1 MMQKNILEA
10 VGHTPIVRLNRIGQ
24 DLACELYGKCEFLNP
39 GGSVKDRIA
48 VKMIEEAEKSGRIK
62 PGDTL
67 IEATSGNA
75 GIGFAMAGA
84 VKGYQVII
92 TMPAK
97 MSHEKEVI
105 LESLGAKI
113 YRTPT
118 EAKWNDPDSHISL
131 ARRLQKEIP
140 NAHIL
145 DQYANPDNPRAH
157 YQGTAQEILDDMGKE
172 VSMVV
177 MSVGTGG
184 TITGVA
190 QHLKQEIPNI
200 RIIGVD
206 PYGSILGGG
215 TEVYPYLVE
224 GIGYDFFPEVLNNKL
239 VDDYIKVH
247 DQDSF
252 IMARRLIKEEG
263 LLVGGSS
270 GTAVWAALQ
279 AAKKLKKGQK
289 CLVILPDGIRN
300 YLSKFADIHWM
311 EAQGFLKAEKKIL
324 E

>member
-1 MMQKNILEA
+1 MILNTILDA
-10 VGHTPIVRLNRIGQ
+10 VGHTPIVRLHHVGN
-24 DLACELYGKCEFLNP
+24 DLPCELYGKCEFLNP

-48 VKMIEEAEKSGRIK
+48 IHMIEDAEKAGRIK

-75 GIGFAMAGA
+75 GIGFALAGA
-84 VKGYQVII
+84 VKGYKIVI
-92 TMPAK
+92 TMPEK
-97 MSHEKEVI
+97 MSREKEVV
-105 LESLGAKI
+105 LEALGAKI

-118 EAKWNDPDSHISL
+118 AAKWNDPDSHLSL

-145 DQYANPDNPRAH
+145 DQYANAGNVNAH
-157 YQGTAQEILDDMGKE
+157 YEHTTQEILDDM
-172 VSMVV
+172 SDSLAMVV

-190 QHLKQEIPNI
+190 KRLKQERPHVK
-200 RIIGVD
+200 IIGAD
-206 PYGSILGGG
+206 PFGSILGGG

-224 GIGYDFFPEVLNNKL
+224 GIGYDFIPDILDNSL
-239 VDDYIKVH
+239 VDEYVKVN
-247 DQDSF
+247 DKNSF
-252 IMARRLIKEEG
+252 LTARRLIREEG

-279 AAKKLKKGQK
+279 AAKQLKKGEK
-289 CLVILPDGIRN
+289 CLVILPDSIRN
-300 YLSKFADIHWM
+300 YLSKFVDDKWM
-311 EAQGFLKAEKKIL
+311 KEQGL
-324 E
+324 